1 MSLLNGF
8 LIIQRK
14 KIFIK
19 MKLKKILIFYPSF
32 ERGGVELILINIIKF
47 FIKKKN

>member
-1 MSLLNGF
+1 MVFKLFKEKKYLL
-8 LIIQRK
+8 
-14 KIFIK
+14 K

-32 ERGGVELILINIIKF
+32 ERGGVELILTNIIRF